1 MTYKY
6 EEVKREIWES
16 KPDKILYQRR
26 TAKEIRTTIS
36 FRFWLLFGIAVTAL
50 IVSVILFICGLSNW
64 CIVPLIIDFIAL
76 AISDWLGE
84 KNYNALPRKAEL
96 NKQKERYEEYL
107 INVKEILQGC
117 NIENKDQIECLKAE
131 AKEIIDKFEKRY
143 NTVQAKIK
151 DILIII
157 PLTALVEL
165 CWKSKAD
172 EDPMNISYF
181 IILAIIF
188 FLFFSIIRNAY
199 VHHFSS
205 IRKDYQVLQVLQELD
220 YQILKKNRYVQD

>member
-96 NKQKERYEEYL
+96 KKQKENYKEYIKT
-107 INVKEILQGC
+107 INMILSDC
-117 NIENKDQIECLKAE
+117 NIETMDQIECLKKE
-131 AKEIIDKFEKRY
+131 AKENISKFENRFNSIRTKMMDLWI
-143 NTVQAKIK
+143 A
-151 DILIII
+151 I
-157 PLTALVEL
+157 PLAALLESF
-165 CWKSKAD
+165 WASKTDAD
-172 EDPMNISYF
+172 PTRIASF
-181 IILAIIF
+181 IVF
-188 FLFFSIIRNAY
+188 GLFCLSTLSIIRKIY
-199 VHHFSS
+199 IHFNV
-205 IRKDYQVLQVLQELD
+205 IRKDYYLYQVLLETD
-220 YQILKKNRYVQD
+220 YMDYCNSKSKRV